1 MPGIALSNLQDPLKY
16 CLGNILEKYTN
27 QVRVTKEVETTQ
39 AILREKEKDIFLVP
53 CDLEITIS

>member
-16 CLGNILEKYTN
+16 CLANILEKYTN

-39 AILREKEKDIFLVP
+39 AILREKEKDIFFSAL
-53 CDLEITIS
+53 